1 MSPRTASAPN
11 IERRQL
17 HTLVAPGDLVY
28 IAGSSGAPSA
38 FLDSLLSER
47 ASTQDLRILTS
58 FVPGINAMDLDQLH
72 PSARVT
78 GLFMQPSFSDAQRD
92 TRFRALPMS
101 YGAFV
106 RYLREHIDIDLAV
119 VQVSPPDENGLC
131 SLGPA
136 VEFMP
141 VALTKSRR
149 RIGLIN
155 INTPRLPISICVPYD
170 SFDFVCEVDTPLPVY
185 ATIADETTRHIARHV
200 ATLVEDGCVLQLGLG
215 KLPTALSQLLKD
227 RRGLR
232 FHSGMLSDGFL
243 ELAECGALDAGFT
256 HTACVVVG
264 SKALYSALGNYP
276 ALRLAGCEVTHDSY
290 VLGQYRGLVAV
301 NSALE
306 VDLFGQCNLEH
317 AAGSAVS
324 GVGGAPDFAR
334 AARLSVG
341 GRSVVALNA
350 RHKSGSRIVS
360 TLSPPSVASLTRYD
374 VDFVVTEFGVAD
386 LVEASVHERA
396 LALIEIAAPEFRD
409 NLSEQWR
416 AIAARL

>member
-1 MSPRTASAPN
+1 M
-11 IERRQL
+11 
-17 HTLVAPGDLVY
+17 
-28 IAGSSGAPSA
+28 
-38 FLDSLLSER
+38 DSLLSER
-47 ASTQDLRILTS
+47 AFTQDLRILTS
-58 FVPGINAMDLDQLH
+58 FVPGINALDLDQLD

-78 GLFMQPSFSDAQRD
+78 GLFMQPTFSDAQRD
-92 TRFRALPMS
+92 ARFRALPIS

-119 VQVSPPDENGLC
+119 VQVSPPDENGQC

-149 RIGLIN
+149 RVGLIN
-155 INTPRLPISICVPYD
+155 AHTPRFSTSINVPYR
-170 SFDFVCEVDTPLPVY
+170 SFDFVCEVEAPLPLY
-185 ATIADETTRHIARHV
+185 ATIADETTRVIARHV

-215 KLPTALSQLLKD
+215 KLPTALSHLLKE

-243 ELAECGALDAGFT
+243 ELAECGALDVDFK
-256 HTACVVVG
+256 HTACVAVG
-264 SKALYSALGNYP
+264 SKEFYSALSNYP
-276 ALRLAGCEVTHDSY
+276 ALRLAGCEVTHDSC
-290 VLGQYRGLVAV
+290 VLGQYRRFVAV

-317 AAGSAVS
+317 AAGSAAS

-360 TLSPPSVASLTRYD
+360 TLSPPSVVSLTRYD

-386 LVEASVHERA
+386 LVDASVHERA
-396 LALIEIAAPEFRD
+396 QALIGIAAPEFRD
-409 NLSEQWR
+409 NLSERWH